1 MRIVLD
7 VTNTLGYLEGLRSNI
22 VASKLGAFT
31 ALASLLAAILAAC
44 VLLKIAHDYMEGQG
58 ITLWTLVRP
67 LVLLILVC
75 NFNTFVATPV
85 HGLCNIFTK
94 SMATKVNISFR
105 DYAQMLGKGAKESF
119 DHGWQKTQQALD
131 ETLEKLNG
139 ETPETEDKGFLG
151 RAWDKTKMTIGGVF
165 SGYFHVKMSIKNFVY
180 LGLATILLTILT
192 LLAKFVVFCQQVS
205 CYVYLIL
212 MMLLGP
218 FSFALAILPSF
229 SNSISS
235 WLAKYIQTCFWIPMG
250 QLVLFINY
258 QLMNTF
264 LTQADDAYGFGM
276 QWIAVMCSAVCIV
289 NVLSVPK
296 ICNYVIDST
305 GVNGAHSQPAS
316 IGVRG
321 VRAAGRAM
329 RKLL

>member
-1 MRIVLD
+1 MRTVLAIS
-7 VTNTLGYLEGLRSNI
+7 NTIGYLEGLRGNI
-22 VASKLGAFT
+22 VASRLGAFT

-58 ITLWTLVRP
+58 VTLWTLIRP
-67 LVLLILVC
+67 LVLLIVVC

-94 SMATKVNISFR
+94 SMSAKVETSYK
-105 DYAQMLGKGAKESF
+105 DYVQVIGNGVKESF
-119 DHGWQKTQQALD
+119 DHGWQKTQQAVD

-139 ETPETEDKGFLG
+139 ETPNTEDKGFWG

-180 LGLATILLTILT
+180 LGFATFLVTVLT
-192 LLAKFVVFCQQVS
+192 LIAKCVVFLQQVS

-212 MMLLGP
+212 LMLLGP
-218 FSFALAILPSF
+218 FSFALSILPSYG
-229 SNSISS
+229 NSISS

-250 QLVLFINY
+250 QLVLFINC

-264 LTQADDAYGFGM
+264 LTQADDAYGFGA
-276 QWIAVMCSAVCIV
+276 QWIAVMCSLVCIA

-316 IGVRG
+316 VGVRT
-321 VRAAGRAM
+321 M
-329 RKLL
+329 RFVGGKMKKLF

>member
-1 MRIVLD
+1 MKTVLSLS
-7 VTNTLGYLEGLRSNI
+7 NTIGYLDGLRGNI
-22 VASKLGAFT
+22 VAAKLGAFT

-58 ITLWTLVRP
+58 VTLWTLVRP
-67 LVLLILVC
+67 LVLLCIVC

-94 SMATKVNISFR
+94 SMTTKVDITFDQYKS
-105 DYAQMLGKGAKESF
+105 MLGEGMMKSF
-119 DHGWQKTQQALD
+119 NHGWQKTQQAVD
-131 ETLEKLNG
+131 ETLEDLNAK
-139 ETPETEDKGFLG
+139 TPEAEDKSWIARKAG
-151 RAWDKTKMTIGGVF
+151 RVMDVLGGVF
-165 SGYFHVKMSIKNFVY
+165 CGLMNVKMSIENFVY
-180 LGLATILLTILT
+180 LGLATMLISLLI
-192 LLAKFVVFCQQVS
+192 LLAKIVIFCQQVS
-205 CYVYLIL
+205 CYIYLIL

-235 WLAKYIQTCFWIPMG
+235 WLAKYIQTCLWIPMG

-276 QWIAVMCSAVCIV
+276 QWIAVACSIVCIV

-296 ICNYVIDST
+296 ICNYVVDST

-316 IGVRG
+316 IGARTV
-321 VRAAGRAM
+321 GRVM
-329 RKLL
+329 RKVL